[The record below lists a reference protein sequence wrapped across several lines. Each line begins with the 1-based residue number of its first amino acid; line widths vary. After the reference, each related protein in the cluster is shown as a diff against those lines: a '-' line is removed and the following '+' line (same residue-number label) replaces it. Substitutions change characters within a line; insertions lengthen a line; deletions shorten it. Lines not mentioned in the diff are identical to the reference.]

1 MLRFIWIILFFS
13 STATASVSVDPNYFH
28 GHTGTP
34 SELIQSGNGPA
45 RFTSVSSICDWATSY
60 THDDNG
66 NETIR
71 YENLVQNSD
80 HCNFDLWLKNHS
92 TGEFYFF
99 RNYDSG
105 WAVPKW
111 DECLFV
117 DSLTNTCQTAY
128 PSNFDTY
135 TCSLEFNTK
144 WGNEITVCGSD
155 VPLCTGE
162 SQCKELALE
171 LNECLPFIQAA
182 LDDPFLD
189 YVENWVY
196 TDDDNFSISC
206 DVSDSDRTVSDDVPN
221 PWVDLVNPVGPDGSS
236 TQSAPDD
243 QPSVTTIV
251 NNPAPTQTT
260 PDIVTDPDL
269 IQAIDDSQLIEAV
282 DSQTYMINGQLNQIG
297 GAISAIDDEGIIRGL
312 DNQTAMINGQLNQ
325 LGRAITDSTDNLV
338 LQAVNN
344 QIQTTEDLLDLLG
357 DDRSSEEILERMD
370 EIIDYLGFA
379 DITVQPTDIES
390 SIDTNK
396 ISEFNTDFEN
406 TPIMLAFD
414 NAFNLMNFDN
424 PECPELVIDLTG
436 TLIKSTIQSDIFCDL
451 LEQVS
456 GPLGTVMLA
465 CWTFLGFRI
474 FATA

>member
-34 SELIQSGNGPA
+34 SELIQSDNGPA

-60 THDDNG
+60 THDSNG

-71 YENLVQNSD
+71 YENLVQNPD
-80 HCNFDLWLKNHS
+80 HCTFDLWLKNHN
-92 TGEFYFF
+92 TGDFYFF
-99 RNYDSG
+99 RTYESG

-117 DSLTNTCQTAY
+117 DSLTNTCQIAY
-128 PSNFDTY
+128 PSDFDTY

-162 SQCKELALE
+162 SQCKDLARE
-171 LNECLPFIQAA
+171 INGCLPLIQAA
-182 LDDPFLD
+182 SDDPFLD

-196 TDDDNFSISC
+196 TDDDNFTLGC
-206 DVSDSDRTVSDDVPN
+206 DVADSDRTVSDDVPN
-221 PWVDLVNPVGPDGSS
+221 PWVDLVNPVGPEGSS

-260 PDIVTDPDL
+260 PNIIADPDL
-269 IQAIDDSQLIEAV
+269 IQAIDDTQLIEAF
-282 DSQTYMINGQLNQIG
+282 DSQTFMINGQLNQIG

-357 DDRSSEEILERMD
+357 EDISSDEILAKMD
-370 EIIDYLGFA
+370 EIIDGLNP
-379 DITVQPTDIES
+379 DISVSPTAPQSEIDQIAIDQYNSDFQNTNIMVAMNNMANIIEFS
-390 SIDTNK
+390 SGT
-396 ISEFNTDFEN
+396 
-406 TPIMLAFD
+406 
-414 NAFNLMNFDN
+414 
-424 PECPELVIDLTG
+424 CPTFVIDLSG
-436 TLIKSTIQSDIFCDL
+436 TLIDSIIETDIFCDT
-451 LEQVS
+451 LEDTS
-456 GPLGTVMLA
+456 GSLSVVMIA
-465 CWTFLGFRI
+465 CWSFAAFRI
-474 FATA
+474 FAGA